1 MSTKV
6 QSAQPEAAAASTDQ
20 VLIQLLTGAWATQV
34 TAAAARLGIPD
45 LLAAGPRTAD
55 EVAAKAEIDD
65 GATYRLMRALASLG
79 VLERRADGRFA
90 LTAVGERLRSDVPG
104 TFRDAFIAET
114 DTVHL
119 RSWEKLA
126 DAVRSGLPRPKPVF
140 GMAAF
145 DYYTQNPIEG
155 EQFGKAMQ
163 NISRFAAAA
172 VLEAY
177 DFSGVKTIMDVGGGN
192 GSLALAILE
201 KHPAMRGKVFDLHYM
216 APHAHASI
224 AAAGAGERCVFESGD
239 FFQAVPKGADLHV
252 LKFILHDWTDEEC
265 VRILRCCRESL
276 PPGGRLLVVE
286 MLVPEEI
293 RPDFVMLMD
302 LNMLVMTGGRER
314 TAKEFEKVLAEAGFE
329 MTRVIPTKSPFSLVE
344 ARPRVGSRRITR

>member
-1 MSTKV
+1 MSTQV
-6 QSAQPEAAAASTDQ
+6 RTAQPEAGAPSTDQ
-20 VLIQLLTGAWATQV
+20 VLIQLLTGAWATQAV
-34 TAAAARLGIPD
+34 ATAARLSIPD
-45 LLAAGPRTAD
+45 LLAGGPRTAD

-65 GATYRLMRALASLG
+65 GGTYRLLRALASLG

-90 LTAVGERLRSDVPG
+90 LTAIGERLRSDAPG

-114 DTVHL
+114 DTIHW
-119 RSWEKLA
+119 RSWEKAA

-140 GMAAF
+140 GMPAF
-145 DYYTQNPIEG
+145 DYYAQNPTEG
-155 EQFGKAMQ
+155 EQFGRAMQ

-177 DFSGVKTIMDVGGGN
+177 DFSGVRTVMDVGGGN

-201 KHPAMRGKVFDLHYM
+201 KHPEMRGKVFDLPYM

-224 AAAGAGERCVFESGD
+224 AAAGAAQRCVFEAGD
-239 FFQAVPKGADLHV
+239 FFAAVPKGADLQV

-265 VRILRCCRESL
+265 VRLLGCCRASL
-276 PPGGRLLVVE
+276 SPGGRILIVE

-314 TAKEFEKVLAEAGFE
+314 TAKEFEKVLSEAGFE
-329 MTRVIPTKSPFSLVE
+329 MTRVIPTSSPFSLVE
-344 ARPRVGSRRITR
+344 ARPRVG

>member
-1 MSTKV
+1 MAMELAAKR
-6 QSAQPEAAAASTDQ
+6 PEAGAPSTDEA
-20 VLIQLLTGAWATQV
+20 LIQLLTGAWATQAV
-34 TAAAARLGIPD
+34 ATAARLGIPD
-45 LLAAGPRTAD
+45 LLAQGPREAR
-55 EVAAKAEIDD
+55 EAAAELELDA

-90 LTAVGERLRSDVPG
+90 NTAVGERLRGEVPG

-114 DTVHL
+114 DSVHW
-119 RSWEKLA
+119 RSWEKIA
-126 DAVRSGLPRPKPVF
+126 DAVRTGRPQPREVLGL
-140 GMAAF
+140 AAF
-145 DYYTQNPIEG
+145 DYYTQNLADG
-155 EQFGKAMQ
+155 EQFGKAMR

-177 DFSGVKTIMDVGGGN
+177 DFSGVRTVMDVGGGS

-201 KHPAMRGKVFDLHYM
+201 KHPAMKGAIFDLSYIEPQ
-216 APHAHASI
+216 AKQAI
-224 AAAGAGERCVFESGD
+224 QAAGAASRCRFESGD
-239 FFQAVPKGADLHV
+239 FFQAVPEGADLQM

-276 PPGGRLLVVE
+276 EPGGRLLLVE

-302 LNMLVMTGGRER
+302 LNMLVITGGRER
-314 TAKEFEKVLAEAGFE
+314 TAKEYEKVLSDAGFE
-329 MTRVIPTKSPFSLVE
+329 MTRVIPTKSPFSLIE
-344 ARPRVGSRRITR
+344 ARPRA